1 MTVWYL
7 PHFILSA
14 TCLPVNRRQ
23 NALWGAC
30 MTTWTYWSTM
40 TVMASCMNIRP
51 LMTWNQ
57 TFVEIINDDHQSSQ
71 QSKKHVENENAPD
84 FPICSWTSQTIGEV
98 YNFKFSLVRNTG
110 MVAKQW
116 NYWSSGT
123 LVWKPGLKKIHIT
136 WNQWLE
142 ITQHRWVDL
151 QRMKT
156 VTHFCTTVASQSL
169 HKNTLANIG
178 RKNLLFLICII

>member
-1 MTVWYL
+1 MLLTYYTAQYLSVTTKYQTNQMTVWYL

-57 TFVEIINDDHQSSQ
+57 TFVESLMMTINHRSNLGSIRKLKMLLIFQMCCWPSQ
-71 QSKKHVENENAPD
+71 
-84 FPICSWTSQTIGEV
+84 IIGEV

-116 NYWSSGT
+116 NYWSSG
-123 LVWKPGLKKIHIT
+123 I
-136 WNQWLE
+136 LE
-142 ITQHRWVDL
+142 TYSD
-151 QRMKT
+151 MKT
-156 VTHFCTTVASQSL
+156 RLKEDPHYLKSVTGDNSA
-169 HKNTLANIG
+169 
-178 RKNLLFLICII
+178 

>member
-71 QSKKHVENENAPD
+71 QSKKHVENDNAPD

-123 LVWKPGLKKIHIT
+123 LATNSGVKTRLKEDPHYLKS
-136 WNQWLE
+136 
-142 ITQHRWVDL
+142 
-151 QRMKT
+151 
-156 VTHFCTTVASQSL
+156 VTGDNSA
-169 HKNTLANIG
+169 
-178 RKNLLFLICII
+178 

>member
-14 TCLPVNRRQ
+14 TCLPVKRRQ
-23 NALWGAC
+23 NALWGSC

-57 TFVEIINDDHQSSQ
+57 TFVESLMMTINHRSNLGSIRKLKMLLIFQMCCWPSQ
-71 QSKKHVENENAPD
+71 
-84 FPICSWTSQTIGEV
+84 IIGEV

-116 NYWSSGT
+116 NYWSSRILATYSGM
-123 LVWKPGLKKIHIT
+123 KIRLKEDPHYLKS
-136 WNQWLE
+136 
-142 ITQHRWVDL
+142 
-151 QRMKT
+151 
-156 VTHFCTTVASQSL
+156 VTGDNSA
-169 HKNTLANIG
+169 
-178 RKNLLFLICII
+178 